1 MKVINGQD
9 PLNRIE
15 NIVRSRGMENE
26 QAFKDITFYVEPLPC
41 LNGNGACP
49 IGLYLYKENKIFVSP
64 GFSDGTVLH
73 ELGHRYGHYYYNDL
87 SESYAE
93 SFRKGQMVYLLP
105 QRFVIGEGSGAEMA
119 AVDWAKIDVLFT
131 VGDKGEFVWRMD
143 VPITAADVTALQEA
157 FFSAGLSTRV
167 TKNNSTVTISFTQLS
182 LPFFQTV
189 SSLTL
194 PVFESGSTINYFIV
208 YKLEGSWFS
217 VLLVFVPAFLLARKF
232 LKKT

>member
-1 MKVINGQD
+1 MQVKNGTLD
-9 PLNRIE
+9 YDRID
-15 NIVRSRGMENE
+15 NIIRSRGLENE
-26 QAFKDITFYVEPLPC
+26 QAFKGTIFYVEPIPC
-41 LNGNGACP
+41 LGGNGACP
-49 IGLYLYKENKIFVSP
+49 IGLHLYKENKIIVSP
-64 GFSDGTVLH
+64 GWSEGTVLH
-73 ELGHRYGHYYYNDL
+73 ELGHRYGYYYYNDL

-119 AVDWAKIDVLFT
+119 AVDWAKIDTLFT

-143 VPITAADVTALQEA
+143 VPITATDVTALQNTY
-157 FFSAGLSTRV
+157 FGAGLSTRV

-189 SSLTL
+189 SSLTI
-194 PVFESGSTINYFIV
+194 PVFESGSTINYFII